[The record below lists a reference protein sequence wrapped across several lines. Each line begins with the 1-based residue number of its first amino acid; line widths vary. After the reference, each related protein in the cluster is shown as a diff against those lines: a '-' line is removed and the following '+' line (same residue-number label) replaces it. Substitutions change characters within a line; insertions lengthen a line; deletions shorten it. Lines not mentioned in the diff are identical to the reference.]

1 MTATID
7 QVYSSAR
14 SLALP
19 DLGVL
24 VTRLLGELST
34 ALPNTTD
41 DELTALADARE
52 AEMDRDPATTIS
64 HDDMLALFRAA
75 AGECDVS
82 QAGPEGPRRNVEC

>member
-1 MTATID
+1 MTPYID

-24 VTRLLGELST
+24 VTRLLGELSK
-34 ALPNTTD
+34 ALPCTTD

-52 AEMDRDPATTIS
+52 AEMDRDPAATITHQDMMAFIQS
-64 HDDMLALFRAA
+64 H
-75 AGECDVS
+75 
-82 QAGPEGPRRNVEC
+82 RR

>member
-24 VTRLLGELST
+24 VTRLLGELSA
-34 ALPNTTD
+34 ALPSTTD
-41 DELTALADARE
+41 DELTAIADARE
-52 AEMDRDPATTIS
+52 AEMDSDPAATIT
-64 HDDMLALFRAA
+64 HEDMLAFIQ
-75 AGECDVS
+75 S
-82 QAGPEGPRRNVEC
+82 RRR

>member
-34 ALPNTTD
+34 ALPSTTD
-41 DELTALADARE
+41 DELTAIADARE
-52 AEMDRDPATTIS
+52 AEMDRDPDATIT
-64 HDDMLALFRAA
+64 HEDMLAFIQ
-75 AGECDVS
+75 S
-82 QAGPEGPRRNVEC
+82 RRR

>member
-1 MTATID
+1 MTVTID
-7 QVYSSAR
+7 QVYFSAR

-41 DELTALADARE
+41 HQLTVLADVRE
-52 AEMDRDPATTIS
+52 AEMNCDPSAIIT
-64 HDDMLALFRAA
+64 HEDMLAFIQR
-75 AGECDVS
+75 S
-82 QAGPEGPRRNVEC
+82 QQ

>member
-19 DLGVL
+19 ELGVL
-24 VTRLLGELST
+24 VTRLLGELSN

-41 DELTALADARE
+41 TELEAIGDARE
-52 AEMDRDPATTIS
+52 AEMDRDPAATMA
-64 HDDMLALFRAA
+64 HEDMLAFIQ
-75 AGECDVS
+75 S
-82 QAGPEGPRRNVEC
+82 RRR

>member
-1 MTATID
+1 MPAAID
-7 QVYSSAR
+7 QVYSTAC

-41 DELTALADARE
+41 DELTAIADARE
-52 AEMDRDPATTIS
+52 VELDSDSAATIT
-64 HDDMLALFRAA
+64 HDDMQVF
-75 AGECDVS
+75 
-82 QAGPEGPRRNVEC
+82 

>member
-24 VTRLLGELST
+24 VTRLLGELSN

-41 DELTALADARE
+41 DELTVIADARE
-52 AEMDRDPATTIS
+52 AEMDRDPAATIS
-64 HDDMLALFRAA
+64 HEDMLAFIQ
-75 AGECDVS
+75 S
-82 QAGPEGPRRNVEC
+82 RRR

>member
-52 AEMDRDPATTIS
+52 AEMDSDPAATIS
-64 HDDMLALFRAA
+64 HDDMLAYIQ
-75 AGECDVS
+75 S
-82 QAGPEGPRRNVEC
+82 RRR

>member
-19 DLGVL
+19 DLGAL

-41 DELTALADARE
+41 DELTSISDARE
-52 AEMDRDPATTIS
+52 AEMDRDPDAMIT
-64 HDDMLALFRAA
+64 HEDM
-75 AGECDVS
+75 
-82 QAGPEGPRRNVEC
+82 QAFIQSRRQ

>member
-1 MTATID
+1 MSATID
-7 QVYSSAR
+7 QVYFSAR

-41 DELTALADARE
+41 NQLTFLADVCE
-52 AEMDRDPATTIS
+52 AETDCDPSAIIT
-64 HDDMLALFRAA
+64 HEDMLAFIQS
-75 AGECDVS
+75 S
-82 QAGPEGPRRNVEC
+82 QQ

>member
-1 MTATID
+1 MPATID

-34 ALPNTTD
+34 TLPNTSD
-41 DELTALADARE
+41 AELTALADARE
-52 AEMDRDPATTIS
+52 AEMDRDPAATIS
-64 HDDMLALFRAA
+64 HEDMLAFIQ
-75 AGECDVS
+75 S
-82 QAGPEGPRRNVEC
+82 RRR

>member
-41 DELTALADARE
+41 DELTAIADARE
-52 AEMDRDPATTIS
+52 AEMDRDPAATIS
-64 HDDMLALFRAA
+64 HDDMLAFIQ
-75 AGECDVS
+75 S
-82 QAGPEGPRRNVEC
+82 RRR

>member
-24 VTRLLGELST
+24 VTRLFGELST
-34 ALPNTTD
+34 VLPNTTD

-52 AEMDRDPATTIS
+52 AEMVRDPASTTS
-64 HDDMLALFRAA
+64 HDDMLAFIQS
-75 AGECDVS
+75 S
-82 QAGPEGPRRNVEC
+82 QQ

>member
-1 MTATID
+1 MTATIE

-24 VTRLLGELST
+24 IGRLLGEISN
-34 ALPNTTD
+34 AQPNTTD

-52 AEMDRDPATTIS
+52 AEMDSDPAATIS
-64 HDDMLALFRAA
+64 HDDMLAFIQ
-75 AGECDVS
+75 S
-82 QAGPEGPRRNVEC
+82 RRR

>member
-34 ALPNTTD
+34 ALPSTTD
-41 DELTALADARE
+41 DELTAIADARE
-52 AEMDRDPATTIS
+52 AEMDRDPAATIS
-64 HDDMLALFRAA
+64 HDDMLAFIQ
-75 AGECDVS
+75 S
-82 QAGPEGPRRNVEC
+82 RRR

>member
-34 ALPNTTD
+34 ALRSTTD

-52 AEMDRDPATTIS
+52 AEMDRDPAATIS
-64 HDDMLALFRAA
+64 HDDMLGFIQ
-75 AGECDVS
+75 S
-82 QAGPEGPRRNVEC
+82 RRR